1 MSKDGLP
8 VKKPKGRSVIPV
20 EIIAEETRAAG
31 KGLSKLEESFD
42 IDRVEKE
49 LRELDKESSFLDLL
63 FKSSDERTLEQL
75 KLKKEIAGARHDLRQ
90 HIIDIE
96 KQRITARSSLLG
108 AKAELLEKEVM
119 SHEDFQKILLETK
132 ITELNIKKLRIELE
146 ELDLKQE
153 KKEREKALAD
163 SGKSPSEGRYDMK
176 DFGALLES
184 PDDKEADEEDGE

>member
-8 VKKPKGRSVIPV
+8 VKKPKGKSVVPV

-75 KLKKEIAGARHDLRQ
+75 KLKKEIAGARHNLRQ
-90 HIIDIE
+90 NIIDIE
-96 KQRITARSSLLG
+96 KQRITARSSLLELR
-108 AKAELLEKEVM
+108 AELLEKEVM
-119 SHEDFQKILLETK
+119 RHKDVQKTLLEIK
-132 ITELNIKKLRIELE
+132 LTELNIKKLRIELE

-153 KKEREKALAD
+153 KKERDKALKD

-176 DFGALLES
+176 PFEALLES
-184 PDDKEADEEDGE
+184 PDDKEGDEEG